1 MAKTVLDFGEKIG
14 GARKDFYAVAL
25 NTDDLDNM
33 NEVERKKYVKR
44 DSIWKKEDAAA
55 LIAAGMPR
63 EVAYWRNEMRIGFPP
78 KPKRMEDSYLK
89 RYIQAAEKVRDLVLN
104 VKTVTERN
112 AFYGQVFYPAFLEG
126 YGYRLSVKED
136 VRGFITQKLVSAAS
150 IKAQTLEKLS
160 LTYGMSREDEI
171 RTLADLSF
179 IIGEIGKEIE
189 VSDDRERVQVSY
201 KIPGGRSFFYGDEK
215 TPKASEWIKG
225 SYAVLDGKSRRI
237 LMVNCTKEEAV
248 QGKASFIELLVSG
261 TLKKEEEQ
269 KTNANRKR
277 KFPIPEI
284 SNVIRKGP
292 EYRTEQITGE
302 ELIREFGIRGG
313 EFGHWMSDADAE
325 ESLNRCYDALC
336 DLARILDIPSESLS
350 FHGKLA
356 IGFGSRG
363 HSAAAA
369 HYETAR
375 QVINL
380 TKYRGQGALCHE
392 WAHALDHAVG
402 QHYGCREFASE
413 YKRNKRFPGILT
425 ELLDALVYKEV
436 AVSKEDEFAQLES
449 RITKHFQTYLK
460 MLDVWK
466 PKDISETESNE
477 WDDMVHQLWVNPD
490 ESILDAISRMRKRIK
505 RRVIPKQERELI
517 FLYAKQAYLDKQ
529 RQEKLEE
536 EPLKTKR
543 AYTDFYA
550 GSKKFDG
557 LFTRMGHQ
565 YWSSKCEMFARAFD
579 CYVSDKLKERG
590 EENSYL
596 TYGAD
601 AFHVTLE
608 GKRYAAIPEGEEC
621 ERING
626 LFDELLD
633 SIKEEHI
640 L

>member
-25 NTDDLDNM
+25 NTNDMDGM
-33 NEVERKKYVKR
+33 NEAEKKKYVKR

-63 EVAYWRNEMRIGFPP
+63 EVAYWRNEMRISFPP
-78 KPKRMEDSYLK
+78 RPYAFTDEYLM
-89 RYIQAAEKVRDLVLN
+89 RYIQTAETIRDLVMH
-104 VKTVTERN
+104 VQTVAAVE
-112 AFYGQVFYPAFLEG
+112 AFYKDVFFPRFLETNG
-126 YGYRLSVKED
+126 YSLRAKEHVKEFITRKLVNAALVHSETLKRLS
-136 VRGFITQKLVSAAS
+136 I
-150 IKAQTLEKLS
+150 
-160 LTYGMSREDEI
+160 TYGMTKEEELQT
-171 RTLADLSF
+171 RTQRAI
-179 IIGEIGKEIE
+179 IIGEIGKEITTITE
-189 VSDDRERVQVSY
+189 RELIQVSY
-201 KIPGGRSFFYGDEK
+201 RIPGGHAFFYGDDK
-215 TPKASEWIKG
+215 IPKAKDWVNGK
-225 SYAVLDGKSRRI
+225 YAVLDNMSHRI
-237 LMVNCTKEEAV
+237 LAVNCTRQEATQIKETLVEN
-248 QGKASFIELLVSG
+248 LVSMAMEEKQSE
-261 TLKKEEEQ
+261 KKQ
-269 KTNANRKR
+269 RKK

-313 EFGHWMSDADAE
+313 EFGHWMSDADSM
-325 ESLNRCYDALC
+325 ESLNRCYESFR
-336 DLARILDIPSESLS
+336 DLARILDVSPKSLS

-392 WAHALDHAVG
+392 WAHALDHTIG

-413 YKRNKRFPGILT
+413 DRGNKRFPGILT
-425 ELLDALVYKEV
+425 ELLDAFIYKEV

-505 RRVIPKQERELI
+505 RRVIPKQERKLI

-608 GKRYAAIPEGEEC
+608 GKHYAAIPEGEER